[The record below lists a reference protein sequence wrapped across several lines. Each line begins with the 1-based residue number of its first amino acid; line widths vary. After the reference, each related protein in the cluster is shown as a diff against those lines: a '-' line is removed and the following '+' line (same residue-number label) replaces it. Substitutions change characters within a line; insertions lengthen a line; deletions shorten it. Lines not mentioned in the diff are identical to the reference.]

1 MPFLGVQPTDQFA
14 SVAKQTITGTGATA
28 YTLDHSVAGANDLA
42 VFVNNVR
49 QEPTVAYS
57 ATGTTITFTEALT
70 SSDDCYII
78 YIARTFLAATPPY
91 DLATDSTGFF
101 ALPTGT
107 TAQRPANPAEGYI
120 RKNTTINDREIYA
133 NNDWNQLKQAGR
145 NLIINGAMQVAQ
157 RGTSVSVGA
166 SGGYSLDRF
175 FVQSDI
181 GSGHTFA
188 QVSEAPDGSGLS
200 YSAKL
205 TVGTGA
211 TPSAS
216 NFGRLIYYVEGY
228 DASRT
233 EWGTS
238 GAKALT
244 LSFWVKSS
252 VAGSMGGCIKLQAA
266 SPYAGYFFTYTI
278 NTANT
283 WEYKTITVDSNIAT
297 AGSMNSTN
305 GIGLLVAFDLGEGP
319 DRSTTTGWNASNNG
333 GTLGVTGATK
343 ILATSSATWQI
354 TGVQLEVG
362 ETATPFENRSFGEEL
377 TLCQRYCHVLN
388 TENDRYNHIGTNY
401 LSTHCY
407 FKVQY
412 PVVMR
417 AAPSASQNT
426 ILASAY
432 SAGGSVANYTSVTI
446 NNSFTLSSQV
456 LISISGTAGYVSHV
470 DLQGGQLTFDAEL

>member
-1 MPFLGVQPTDQFA
+1 MSKIQLDANASGTGVFTIASPDSNTDR
-14 SVAKQTITGTGATA
+14 TIT
-28 YTLDHSVAGANDLA
+28 
-42 VFVNNVR
+42 
-49 QEPTVAYS
+49 
-57 ATGTTITFTEALT
+57 
-70 SSDDCYII
+70 
-78 YIARTFLAATPPY
+78 
-91 DLATDSTGFF
+91 
-101 ALPTGT
+101 LP
-107 TAQRPANPAEGYI
+107 
-120 RKNTTINDREIYA
+120 D
-133 NNDWNQLKQAGR
+133 QAGTVITTQSPQLGRR

-305 GIGLLVAFDLGEGP
+305 GIGLLLAFDLGEGP

-362 ETATPFENRSFGEEL
+362 ETATPFEYRSYGEEL
-377 TLCQRYCHVLN
+377 TLCKRYFETSL
-388 TENDRYNHIGTNY
+388 
-401 LSTHCY
+401 
-407 FKVQY
+407 
-412 PVVMR
+412 
-417 AAPSASQNT
+417 SAS
-426 ILASAY
+426 IGSRIPIMGSAY
-432 SAGGSVANYTSVTI
+432 SSNTTSTYFEVEKRAAG
-446 NNSFTLSSQV
+446 TLSVYDYNSTV
-456 LISISGTAGYVSHV
+456 TSSPTSRVEYNSIGTSSGVFINVSTTYTEK
-470 DLQGGQLTFDAEL
+470 TFFFVGVTNTGLNGIALFKWTLDAEL